1 MTEFEQLALDVGAVF
16 TPGSPIDVKAMF
28 AGRTKQLRQ
37 LIDAIS
43 YKGHHAVLYGERGVG
58 KTSLANVFSEF
69 LGSTS
74 KAVLAPRV
82 NCDSADTY
90 TTLWQKVFANIQI
103 SRKRQG
109 LGFFGE
115 DEREAVSALEEMPRE
130 ITPNDVFKM
139 LAMLSGTSLL
149 IVILDE
155 FDRLPPATS
164 TLLADTIKM
173 LSDHS
178 IAATVVLVGVAD
190 SVQELIKE
198 HESVER
204 ALIQIPVPRMSVD
217 ELEQI
222 VKKGLPRLN
231 MTIDPAALMQITSLS
246 QGLPYY
252 THLLALYAARAA
264 LDGQSRQITSVH
276 IETAIRDA
284 MERSQQSIKTSYY
297 EATKSQQSD
306 NIFRQVLLACALART
321 DEFGFFTAAAVKE
334 PLTQIMKKAYDI
346 PSFARHLKI
355 FSEGRPLPILQR
367 VGEKRKFRFRFSNP
381 LMQPFVIM
389 NGLAEG
395 LISQFEVR
403 DSSSSTPAPKL
414 PS

>member
-82 NCDSADTY
+82 
-90 TTLWQKVFANIQI
+90 QKVFANIQI

-115 DEREAVSALEEMPRE
+115 DEGEAVSALEEMPRE